1 MREGGEMG
9 AEDEAMEEGRSD
21 NRWGGGRMSL
31 VLVESG

>member
-1 MREGGEMG
+1 VGKGREMTAVGG
-9 AEDEAMEEGRSD
+9 AAEEGQSD